1 MGDYHMTCSDSHE
14 AAASKLAATVHEKVR
29 LERHPPLAS
38 GGEAEFFSSY
48 VPETCPWCG
57 SALFKRDGHDRN
69 GVQAYRCRSCGRSFT
84 PATGTIFDSRR
95 LPASEWA
102 MFLPKILG
110 SESEAACARDR
121 QRSSATP
128 PYWTA
133 KLFRVL
139 AGCQDGAMLEGRAWI
154 DETYWP
160 VDRRDRVLRPD
171 GTELRGLSRNKIC
184 IGVGADAQGTTLYVS
199 EGRGKTSGARTWE
212 AFGTHIAPGTTLV
225 HDLEPSHR
233 ILVARLHLESEAFN
247 AKACIGLPDD
257 RNPLRRVDEEC
268 GLLKKFLRVHGS
280 FRASDIQ
287 GWLDL
292 CWVSRNIGSSMTEK
306 VAWVLDRA
314 MRCRTTLRYRDYYQ
328 KKPSSGS

>member
-133 KLFRVL
+133 RLFRVL

-184 IGVGADAQGTTLYVS
+184 IGVRPQLS
-199 EGRGKTSGARTWE
+199 
-212 AFGTHIAPGTTLV
+212 
-225 HDLEPSHR
+225 
-233 ILVARLHLESEAFN
+233 
-247 AKACIGLPDD
+247 LP
-257 RNPLRRVDEEC
+257 
-268 GLLKKFLRVHGS
+268 
-280 FRASDIQ
+280 
-287 GWLDL
+287 
-292 CWVSRNIGSSMTEK
+292 
-306 VAWVLDRA
+306 
-314 MRCRTTLRYRDYYQ
+314 
-328 KKPSSGS
+328 

>member
-1 MGDYHMTCSDSHE
+1 MTCSDSHE

-139 AGCQDGAMLEGRAWI
+139 
-154 DETYWP
+154 
-160 VDRRDRVLRPD
+160 
-171 GTELRGLSRNKIC
+171 
-184 IGVGADAQGTTLYVS
+184 
-199 EGRGKTSGARTWE
+199 GKR
-212 AFGTHIAPGTTLV
+212 
-225 HDLEPSHR
+225 
-233 ILVARLHLESEAFN
+233 
-247 AKACIGLPDD
+247 
-257 RNPLRRVDEEC
+257 
-268 GLLKKFLRVHGS
+268 
-280 FRASDIQ
+280 
-287 GWLDL
+287 
-292 CWVSRNIGSSMTEK
+292 
-306 VAWVLDRA
+306 
-314 MRCRTTLRYRDYYQ
+314 
-328 KKPSSGS
+328 